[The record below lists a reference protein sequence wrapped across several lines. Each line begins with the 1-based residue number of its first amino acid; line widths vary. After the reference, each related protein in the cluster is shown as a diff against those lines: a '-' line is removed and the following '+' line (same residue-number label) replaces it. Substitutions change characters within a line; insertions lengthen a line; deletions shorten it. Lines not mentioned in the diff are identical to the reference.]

1 MHATLPPGIR
11 LESGPGG
18 LDRLVIATP
27 ACTAELVLQG
37 AHLCRWHPAGHPHP
51 VLWMSQASRFEPG
64 APIRGGVP
72 VCFPWFG
79 PRAGDP
85 AAPPH
90 GFARVKPWTL
100 DGVNV
105 EADGTAIL
113 RLSLRADDTTRTI
126 VPQDFTATFTVR
138 VGATLGMALR
148 VENRGPGAFRFEEAL
163 HTYFTVGDVRQ
174 VRVEGLQG
182 ATYLDKTD
190 GGQRK
195 TQTDAEVTVS
205 AETDRLYL
213 DTVTNVTVTDPVLAR
228 RLTIAKAGSL
238 STVVWNPWVAKSWA
252 MPDFGDEEWPGMIC
266 IETVNAVDNA
276 VTLAEGASHELSATV
291 TVETIR

>member
-1 MHATLPPGIR
+1 MHVTLPSGIR

-27 ACTAELVLQG
+27 ACSAELVLQG
-37 AHLCRWHPAGHPHP
+37 AHLCRWQPAGHAHP

-72 VCFPWFG
+72 ICFPWFG

-100 DGVNV
+100 DGATVDP
-105 EADGTAIL
+105 DGTATL
-113 RLSLRADDTTRTI
+113 LLSLRSDDATRAI
-126 VPQDFTATFTVR
+126 VPQDFAATFTVR
-138 VGATLGMALR
+138 VGASLGMTLR
-148 VENRGPGAFRFEEAL
+148 VGNTGAGPFRFEEAL

-174 VRVEGLQG
+174 VRVDGLAG
-182 ATYLDKTD
+182 AIYLDKTD

-195 TQTDAEVTVS
+195 TQTDAVVTVS

-213 DTVTNVTVTDPVLAR
+213 DTTTAVTVTDPVLAR
-228 RLTIAKAGSL
+228 RLTVGKSGSL
-238 STVVWNPWVAKSWA
+238 STVVWNPWVAKSRA

-276 VTLAEGASHELSATV
+276 VTIAPGETHVMSADV
-291 TVETIR
+291 SVA